1 MKTVLITGAS
11 GGMGLVTAKHLVSL
25 GYEIFALD
33 IKPIEV
39 FEHFHF
45 IQTDITK
52 KEAVETS
59 FKKLE
64 EQGVKLDSIIHL
76 AGIYDLNSLIEMSEE
91 DFMRIY
97 DINLFGVYRVNKAFL
112 PLLNKK
118 SKIIITTSELATQD
132 PLPFTGIYGI
142 TKAALDKYAYSL
154 RMELQLLDY
163 QVVVLRPGAIDT
175 GLLNVSL
182 AKLKDFKENTE
193 LYKDNANKFDEIVN
207 KVESKKIPPEKIG
220 KLIAKILNKKK
231 AKFVYTINRNVLLK
245 LLNILPNR
253 FQSWIIKKI
262 LTK

>member
-11 GGMGLVTAKHLVSL
+11 GGMGLATAKHLVSL

-33 IKPIEV
+33 IKPIEE

-52 KEAVETS
+52 KESVETS

-231 AKFVYTINRNVLLK
+231 AKFVYTINRNALLK

-253 FQSWIIKKI
+253 FQSWIIKRI